1 MTALIKFFNLLGI
14 IIAKSFAGKM
24 NMEQIRHNL
33 KGNKSLASQLREKSP
48 EILNIW
54 EEWVRK
60 DHSILANIDSLSLKN
75 SLQEVIQNLA
85 DILDHKAKAVES
97 SLLRDHGIY
106 RANFPDYTIDKM
118 ISEYNY
124 LRKAIFYCLRVE
136 NFSEKEKE
144 IITETIEEGIAQAA
158 LGFAKRQ
165 FEMREHFI
173 ATLAHDLRN
182 PLSAAKTSA
191 QLINKMNDKPEKV
204 KDLSMKIVET
214 IDRAD
219 HLISD
224 LLDSNLVRLGKEFS
238 LVVSNTDIRKIIQES
253 VDEVSAIH
261 GNRFDYFG
269 PSELRG
275 FWDSSLLQRT
285 ISNLLTNAV
294 KYGDANKKITIKAYQ
309 ENNLIYVSVHNFG
322 ESISSEV
329 EKHIFDRFYQK
340 NDDQKSHEKSW
351 GIGLYLVNGA
361 VKAHGGSISL
371 VSNQLDGTTF
381 TICIPKDC
389 RT

>member
-1 MTALIKFFNLLGI
+1 
-14 IIAKSFAGKM
+14 M
-24 NMEQIRHNL
+24 NMEQSHYNL
-33 KGNKSLASQLREKSP
+33 RGNKSLASQLREKSP
-48 EILNIW
+48 EILKIW

-60 DHSILANIDSLSLKN
+60 DQTVLAKIDSLSLKN

-85 DILDHKAKAVES
+85 DILDHKAYAVES

-136 NFSEKEKE
+136 KFSEKEKE
-144 IITETIEEGIAQAA
+144 IITQTIEEGIAQAA

-182 PLSAAKTSA
+182 PLTAAKASA
-191 QLINKMNDKPEKV
+191 QLITKVVDKPEKV
-204 KDLSMKIVET
+204 KLLSMKIVDT
-214 IDRAD
+214 IERAD

-224 LLDSNLVRLGKEFS
+224 LLDSNLARLGKEFT
-238 LVVSNTDIRKIIQES
+238 LVISNTDLRKTIQES
-253 VDEVSAIH
+253 IDEVSTIH

-269 PSELRG
+269 PQELWG

-294 KYGDANKKITIKAYQ
+294 KYGFADKKITIKAYQ
-309 ENNLIYVSVHNFG
+309 ENNWIYVSVHNFG
-322 ESISSEV
+322 EPINNEV
-329 EKHIFDRFYQK
+329 EKHIFDSFCQK
-340 NDDQKSHEKSW
+340 NESQKSNGKSW

-361 VKAHGGSISL
+361 VHAHGGSISL
-371 VSNQLDGTTF
+371 SSNQEDGTTF

-389 RT
+389 RH

>member
-1 MTALIKFFNLLGI
+1 M
-14 IIAKSFAGKM
+14 
-24 NMEQIRHNL
+24 
-33 KGNKSLASQLREKSP
+33 
-48 EILNIW
+48 
-54 EEWVRK
+54 
-60 DHSILANIDSLSLKN
+60 
-75 SLQEVIQNLA
+75 
-85 DILDHKAKAVES
+85 
-97 SLLRDHGIY
+97 
-106 RANFPDYTIDKM
+106 
-118 ISEYNY
+118 
-124 LRKAIFYCLRVE
+124 
-136 NFSEKEKE
+136 
-144 IITETIEEGIAQAA
+144 
-158 LGFAKRQ
+158 
-165 FEMREHFI
+165 
-173 ATLAHDLRN
+173 
-182 PLSAAKTSA
+182 
-191 QLINKMNDKPEKV
+191 
-204 KDLSMKIVET
+204 
-214 IDRAD
+214 
-219 HLISD
+219 
-224 LLDSNLVRLGKEFS
+224 RLGKEFS

-253 VDEVSAIH
+253 VDEVSVVH